1 MSPTDAVILGLVQG
15 LTEFLPVSSS
25 GHLVIVERVLGLQ
38 SADLSFPVAVHIGT
52 LVAVL
57 IYFRHRIAAIVTACT
72 SSLSYG
78 HSRET
83 SGSSPK
89 DDRLMVLF
97 VLIGS
102 IPAGVIGVLFKD
114 QIEMAFAAPF
124 AAALCLMVTGLWLL
138 ATGPIRPGT
147 RPVGWWRAWW
157 IGVAQAIAIIPGIS
171 RSGSTIATGMML
183 GVEPSQAAEFSF
195 LLSIPAVFGATLL
208 SIPDA
213 LRAGRFGPAHIIG
226 LVVAALTGYL
236 ALRLVFATIR
246 HGRFAWF
253 GVYCLFAGGAA
264 AIWLR

>member
-1 MSPTDAVILGLVQG
+1 VSPTDAVILGIVQG

-25 GHLVIVERVLGLQ
+25 GHLVIAERVLGIQ
-38 SADLSFPVAVHIGT
+38 SADLSFPVAIHIGT

-57 IYFRHRIAAIVTACT
+57 VYFRRRITAIVTACADNF
-72 SSLSYG
+72 SDRR
-78 HSRET
+78 SREA
-83 SGSSPK
+83 SASHLNHDG
-89 DDRLMVLF
+89 LMVLF
-97 VLIGS
+97 VLIAS

-114 QIEMAFAAPF
+114 RIEMAFAAPF

-157 IGVAQAIAIIPGIS
+157 IGVAQAVAIIPGIS

-183 GVEPSQAAEFSF
+183 GVEPSKAAEFSF
-195 LLSIPAVFGATLL
+195 LLSIPAVLGATLL

-213 LRAGRFGPAHIIG
+213 LRAGQFGPAHFVG

-236 ALRLVFATIR
+236 ALRLVIATIR
-246 HGRFAWF
+246 RGRFAWF
-253 GVYCLFAGGAA
+253 GVYCLLAGGAA